1 MENNKV
7 YIFDTT
13 MRDGEQTP
21 RVNLNIKDKIEIAK
35 QLEKMNVDIIEAGF
49 PIASEGDFEAVRA
62 VAKAVKKPVIVALS
76 RAAKKDIDRAWEAV
90 KYADKPRIHTFI
102 ATSDVHMEYKLKMT
116 PDEVYKRA
124 VDMVRY
130 AKSICPS
137 VEFSP
142 EDATRT
148 EPEFLYRIVE
158 GVIDAGA
165 DIVNI
170 PDTVGYDIPE
180 EFGNFIKGI
189 KENVP
194 NIHRAIISVHCH
206 DDLGMAVANSMA
218 AVRNGARQVECAVN
232 GIGERAGNASLEEV
246 VMAIKTRE
254 KYFGCRTDIVTEEI
268 VKTSK
273 LISHATGM
281 PIPNNKAIVGAN
293 AFAHEAGIHQHGVLA
308 CRSTYE
314 IMTPES
320 VGLKKSTLVIGKHSG
335 RHGFVQHL
343 KELGYDNLS
352 EDKINEAFKQFK
364 DLTGKKKT
372 VSDEDIETIIN
383 HEIFQVP
390 EEYNL
395 KYFQFSSGNTM
406 VSTSTVEIEFKGKNI
421 REAACGDGP
430 VDAAFKAIEKASGM
444 DIKLKDYFI
453 RSIGSGKDA
462 VGEVTVKVENNNRV
476 FTAKGMSTD
485 IVEASAK
492 AFVNA
497 VNKIYYEIENNSSK
511 YKIERV

>member
-1 MENNKV
+1 MKNEKV

-21 RVNLNIKDKIEIAK
+21 RVNLNVKDKVEIAK
-35 QLEKMNVDIIEAGF
+35 QLERMNVDVIEAGF
-49 PIASEGDFEAVRA
+49 PVASKGDFEAVRA
-62 VAKAVKKPVIVALS
+62 VAKSVSKPVVVALS
-76 RAAKKDIDRAWEAV
+76 RAVKGDIDRAWEAV
-90 KYADKPRIHTFI
+90 KYAQKPRIHTFI
-102 ATSDVHMEYKLKMT
+102 ATSDVHMKYKLKMSE
-116 PDEVYKRA
+116 DEVYKRA
-124 VDMVRY
+124 VDMVKY

-148 EPEFLYRIVE
+148 NPKFLYRVVE

-170 PDTVGYDIPE
+170 PDTVGYDIPD
-180 EFGNFIKGI
+180 EFGEFIRKI

-194 NIHRAIISVHCH
+194 NIDKAIISVHCH
-206 DDLGMAVANSMA
+206 DDLGMAVANSIA
-218 AVRNGARQVECAVN
+218 AIKNGARQIECAVN
-232 GIGERAGNASLEEV
+232 GIGERAGNAALEEV
-246 VMAIKTRE
+246 VMAIKTRGD
-254 KYFGCRTDIVTEEI
+254 YIGCRTDIVTEEI

-273 LISHATGM
+273 LISHVTAM
-281 PIPNNKAIVGAN
+281 PIPNNKSIVGSN

-308 CRSTYE
+308 CRDTYE

-320 VGLKKSTLVIGKHSG
+320 IGLKKSTLVMGKHSG

-352 EDKINEAFKQFK
+352 EENIDDAFKKFK
-364 DLTGKKKT
+364 DLTAKKKII
-372 VSDEDIETIIN
+372 SDEDIETIIN

-390 EEYNL
+390 EAYDL

-406 VSTSTVEIEFKGKNI
+406 VSTSTIELEHNNKNI

-462 VGEVTVKVENNNRV
+462 VGEVTVKVEKDGRV
-476 FTAKGMSTD
+476 FTAKGISTD
-485 IVEASAK
+485 VVEASAR

-497 VNKIYYEIENNSSK
+497 INRIHYEIGC
-511 YKIERV
+511 